1 MSDDGD
7 RQHGHVGGP
16 EPRVFI
22 KTLGVFESWV
32 DHTEAIWK
40 GCGAGAGQLKR
51 ALALL
56 IARRDR
62 PVRREIVIDVAGGRA
77 LKGARNVIPG
87 LRKMLHSWGI
97 EIALTLSKL
106 SITLHR
112 HALWQTDGDRIDR
125 QFALAHAAM
134 GAGDTLGAL
143 ASLDGVE
150 ELCGGLYLPIYDSLP
165 EYAIDN
171 QVDYWQQRQKETLLL
186 LARVRVATGDP
197 RQHAPAMRAATSA
210 LHFDR
215 ENPALYLFVA
225 EIARQ
230 CDNEVQ
236 ARKYERLARRYSVG
250 PAPG

>member
-7 RQHGHVGGP
+7 RQHGHAGGP

-56 IARRDR
+56 IARRDQ
-62 PVRREIVIDVAGGRA
+62 PVRREVVLEVAGGYA

-97 EIALTLSKL
+97 EIALTLNKL

-134 GAGDTLGAL
+134 GAGDAGGAL
-143 ASLDGVE
+143 ASLDAVE
-150 ELCGGLYLPIYDSLP
+150 DLCGGLYLPIYDSPP
-165 EYAIDN
+165 EYAIDDM
-171 QVDYWQQRQKETLLL
+171 VDYWQQRQKETLQL
-186 LARVRVATGDP
+186 LARVRVTTGDP
-197 RQHAPAMRAATSA
+197 RQHAPAMRAAARA
-210 LHFDR
+210 LRFDR
-215 ENPALYLFVA
+215 ENPASYLFA
-225 EIARQ
+225 AQIARQ
-230 CDNEVQ
+230 CGNEER
-236 ARKYERLARRYSVG
+236 ARSYERLAPRYRAG